1 MIKFLLMGIIFFI
14 LIEIIASVLKC
25 RILVEEAVILSLYIK
40 AFWHSGAYAI
50 LLLCLFSWL
59 KVSPCKYIQ
68 FIYFWKYYS
77 KLKSQKIQFQ
87 KCKTSQGKK
96 KGFKTQEST
105 ISTKI
110 IVQYSQNLWL
120 IKFLY
125 QNVCIYVSV
134 HAYIHAFMQMKGKH
148 NVGNW
153 FALSAMWGLR
163 IRRNSSGFK
172 ASA

>member
-25 RILVEEAVILSLYIK
+25 RILVEEAVIFSLYIK
-40 AFWHSGAYAI
+40 LSGIVEHMLY
-50 LLLCLFSWL
+50 FSFVFFPWL

-153 FALSAMWGLR
+153 FAPSAMWGLR